1 MLLMAVSRDICVTVH
16 KLLLTINEPV
26 ASAILWIFLFKT
38 VLSGIIGDCVEWS
51 RSFWF
56 YM

>member
-56 YM
+56 